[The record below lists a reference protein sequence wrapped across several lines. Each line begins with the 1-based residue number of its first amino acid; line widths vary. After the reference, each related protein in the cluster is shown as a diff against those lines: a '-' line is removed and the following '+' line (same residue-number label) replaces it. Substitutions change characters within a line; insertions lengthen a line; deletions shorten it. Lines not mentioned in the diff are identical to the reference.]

1 MKNTKYTIKELNKI
15 QKDFI
20 INAINSD
27 GYDIDLKTDLEKLQW
42 MITIF
47 KKEAFY
53 LNWEKRYGNIVNLFS
68 EHLQGLPSWLN
79 IPFNNYDILQL
90 LRSWGV
96 VNEKTTEKKEDELLA
111 NYWKWVANKVFVL
124 ARRAGVNYD

>member
-68 EHLQGLPSWLN
+68 EHLQGLPSWLD
-79 IPFNNYDILQL
+79 IPFTNYDILQL

-124 ARRAGVNYD
+124 ARRAGVNY